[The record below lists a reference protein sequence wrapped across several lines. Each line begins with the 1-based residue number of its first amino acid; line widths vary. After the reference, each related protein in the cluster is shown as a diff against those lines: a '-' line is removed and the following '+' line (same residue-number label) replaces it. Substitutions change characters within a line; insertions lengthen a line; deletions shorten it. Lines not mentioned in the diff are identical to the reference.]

1 MGFMYYLVFCLIAMV
16 LLGIFLPDGVGGEIH
31 NPYLLLFLSIIAVT
45 ILAVKF
51 IKYLHFCLSI
61 KKKLKNKGYEIIHFS
76 IMPIRLRKKQSIIAK
91 KKEKVVNVSL
101 IYETRKY
108 LKYHFESVEKIELYK
123 STRLAI
129 KPSPRQAHMISQ
141 KVETRK
147 IASKNLKWITNA
159 DKNCENQIKIVV
171 FNAFPN
177 AITDTYSR
185 ECLFYGDKI
194 SNEAYLFDSKHLD
207 KIANL

>member
-1 MGFMYYLVFCLIAMV
+1 MGFLYYVVYCLIAII

-45 ILAVKF
+45 ILSVKF
-51 IKYLHFCLSI
+51 FKYLRFCLSV
-61 KKKLKNKGYEIIHFS
+61 KKELKSKGYEIIHFS
-76 IMPIRLRKKQSIIAK
+76 ILPICLRKKQSIIAK
-91 KKEKVVNVSL
+91 KNDKTVSVSL
-101 IYETRKY
+101 IYVTRKH
-108 LKYHFESVEKIELYK
+108 LRYHFESINRIELYK

-147 IASKNLKWITNA
+147 VSTKILRWEE
-159 DKNCENQIKIVV
+159 CENNEKLVV

-177 AITDTYSR
+177 LITDTYSR
-185 ECLFYGDKI
+185 EALYHGDKI
-194 SNEAYLFDSKHLD
+194 AGDGYLYNLKHLD
-207 KIANL
+207 KFDRM